1 VETRAVRW
9 WGWGWQDK
17 AVGHVTPIRTLDV
30 RPLPNESDG
39 SDLKELILGSEGK
52 LLAGSA

>member
-1 VETRAVRW
+1 METRAVRW
-9 WGWGWQDK
+9 WGWGCQDK

-39 SDLKELILGSEGK
+39 SDLKELILGSEGE
-52 LLAGSA
+52 LLAGWA